1 MGLALLLVIVVIA
14 ELVCTVWMLAR
25 QRSIKKLDASIKKR
39 VARLEKNV
47 TKMAEVLRDMSED
60 YEDETLPDAGLSDL
74 VASATPEDIAK
85 ANEILKQLGIEQS
98 KD

>member
-25 QRSIKKLDASIKKR
+25 QRSINKLDVSVKKR

-47 TKMAEVLRDMSED
+47 TKMAEVLRDMSGE
-60 YEDETLPDAGLSDL
+60 YEDETLSDAGISDL
-74 VASATPEDIAK
+74 VANATPEDIAK

-98 KD
+98 KE